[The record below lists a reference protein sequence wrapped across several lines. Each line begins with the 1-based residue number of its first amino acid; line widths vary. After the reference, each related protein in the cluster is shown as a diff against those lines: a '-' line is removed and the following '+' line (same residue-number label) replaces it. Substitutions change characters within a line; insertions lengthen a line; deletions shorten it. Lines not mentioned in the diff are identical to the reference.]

1 MIIVPIY
8 DMMIL
13 PGVTFYFKSEI
24 LQRPDIAEI
33 KKDEDILFIVQKTDK
48 EKIGRAHV

>member
-13 PGVTFYFKSEI
+13 PGVTFYFKSKI

-33 KKDEDILFIVQKTDK
+33 KKDEDILFIVQKSDK
-48 EKIGRAHV
+48 ERGAS